1 MAWLRRGAWHPT
13 RGTWSPTLLAVQ
25 VVLLGQALLRGADYV
40 RSPPGIE
47 PPDLAALIPPPLP
60 FWGLLFGL
68 FAVTGLVGIAGH
80 WGYVVA
86 VGHCGVAVAYLCV
99 GAALLE
105 VTAIESAWRVALG
118 VGLATFGVALI
129 RLRPPDRR
137 RFAAV
142 RALCV
147 LLLIAGTL
155 GVVDG
160 MGHGFRTAT
169 GQLAGATVHAIIGM
183 SILRTVQRQRIRARI
198 TED

>member
-1 MAWLRRGAWHPT
+1 MARLRRGTWHPT

-25 VVLLGQALLRGADYV
+25 IVLLGQALLRGADYV
-40 RSPPGIE
+40 RSPPGLE
-47 PPDLAALIPPPLP
+47 PPELAALIPPPLQ

-99 GAALLE
+99 AVALLDA
-105 VTAIESAWRVALG
+105 THIEAWWRVALG
-118 VGLATFGVALI
+118 VGLATFGAALI
-129 RLRPPDRR
+129 RLRPPSPR
-137 RFAAV
+137 RFAAA

-160 MGHGFRTAT
+160 MGHGFRGAT
-169 GQLAGATVHAIIGM
+169 GQLAATTVHALIGM

-198 TED
+198 TGT